1 MTHKFSP
8 CRHGWSIGLLLLACV
23 LPGGAQEPSR
33 KILKKV
39 EAQYPATLRRLHIG
53 GTVRLKVYIKP
64 DGSVRE
70 AEVEGGSP
78 ALAEAAQKAVLQWK
92 FAPAE
97 AETNMQVSIV
107 FNPDA

>member
-1 MTHKFSP
+1 MTSKFSP
-8 CRHGWSIGLLLLACV
+8 RRHGWSIGLLLFACA

-39 EAQYPATLRRLHIG
+39 EAQYPATLKRLHIG

-70 AEVEGGSP
+70 SEVQGGSP
-78 ALAEAAQKAVLQWK
+78 ALADAAQKAVMQWK
-92 FAPAE
+92 FAPGE
-97 AETNMQVSIV
+97 AESSMQVSIV
-107 FNPDA
+107 FDPDA